1 MFGAIKKLFSKSVPP
16 PPATA
21 APRPEPSVASAPVSH
36 PAGPSPAP
44 TLTGDAISLP
54 LNEILSRLPESLT
67 LLIFTRPGGTFS
79 LPLDTVWEQLRTGA
93 VRIPFGQ
100 LRQGCP
106 PGTVADNP
114 SNDDA
119 LIDLP
124 LPLIVAAIGP
134 AALARRPDQKRL
146 DVPDEVTGVF
156 AAKHGFSG
164 RVVPAAAAPPAA
176 PVAPAATPAPPPS
189 APRAPLTPVT
199 FPSATPKPTTSIAS
213 RPAAPKSPA
222 SAPLPSLAPKAAPPL
237 PSAAPRPAP
246 PRPAPPSTAPAAAP
260 APSSDRV
267 VTTIEALSKAWPEPV
282 RHEIQQ
288 FNLGSATV
296 SIPLNRLEA
305 GMKAGRVV
313 FTWADLCGWLNVP
326 IPPPANGESQVE
338 LPLNVI
344 APLFLAKRRAAAPRK
359 IVTVGEDV
367 PNLFAGL
374 GRPVAPP
381 PAPAPPAAPVVSG
394 SPPAPAAAPDVWDE
408 IFQQPSQTE
417 WSLKEITQRI
427 LALPGVAGALVA
439 SADGLLVAGQA
450 PAPLKA
456 ETLAA
461 FLPQIF
467 SRLGGC
473 VEEAQ
478 LGTLRALT
486 LAAGPAPCAIFKAGA
501 LYLGVLGRP
510 GQALDEAPLQRIAGE
525 LAKLNH

>member
-1 MFGAIKKLFSKSVPP
+1 MFGAIKKLFSKLASP
-16 PPATA
+16 PPAA
-21 APRPEPSVASAPVSH
+21 AALRPEPSVASAPVSH
-36 PAGPSPAP
+36 AAGPSPAP

-79 LPLDTVWEQLRTGA
+79 LPLDIVWEQLRTGA

-106 PGTVADNP
+106 PGTFADNP
-114 SNDDA
+114 SQDDA

-156 AAKHGFSG
+156 GARHSFSG
-164 RVVPAAAAPPAA
+164 RVVPAAAAPAAA
-176 PVAPAATPAPPPS
+176 PVAPAAAPAPPPS
-189 APRAPLTPVT
+189 VPRAPLTPFT

-213 RPAAPKSPA
+213 RPAAPKPPA
-222 SAPLPSLAPKAAPPL
+222 SAPLPSLAPKPPSPL
-237 PSAAPRPAP
+237 PFAAPRPAP
-246 PRPAPPSTAPAAAP
+246 PPTAPAAAP
-260 APSSDRV
+260 APSGDRV

-326 IPPPANGESQVE
+326 IPPPANGESRVE

-344 APLFLAKRRAAAPRK
+344 APLFLAKHRPAPPRK
-359 IVTVGEDV
+359 IVTVGENV
-367 PNLFAGL
+367 PDLFGGL
-374 GRPVAPP
+374 GRPVALS
-381 PAPAPPAAPVVSG
+381 PAPAPPAAPVVSA

-408 IFQQPSQTE
+408 IFRQPSQTE
-417 WSLKEITQRI
+417 WSLKEIMQRI

-439 SADGLLVAGQA
+439 SDDGLLVAGQT

-467 SRLGGC
+467 SRIGGS

-486 LAAGPAPCAIFKAGA
+486 LAAGPAPCAIFKAGT

-510 GQALDEAPLQRIAGE
+510 GQALDEPLLQRIAGE